1 MAIFVDD
8 STKVVVQGITGRD
21 GGFHSSEMLA
31 YGTKVLAGVTPGRGG
46 QKFQDTVPV
55 YDTVKEAVDEHGVNT
70 SVIFVPPFG
79 AAGAIYEA
87 ADAGCKLIVCITEG
101 VPTVDMVKVMPY
113 LEERGVRLIGP
124 NCPGLLAPGIAK
136 LGILPTSIVKEG
148 PVGLVSRSGTLTY
161 EVVYQLT
168 AAGLG
173 QTTCLGIGGDP
184 VIGTTFMDAIIAFNE
199 DPQTEAFV
207 MIGEIGGDAE
217 EQAAAYIKENVN
229 KPVVSFIAG
238 QTAPPGKRM
247 GHAGAIVSGGTGTAA
262 EKKVALE
269 AARQALR
276 RSPGDTTLHALAA
289 TAAWRQFRQSAAPSA
304 YAAVWEDVAFVW
316 VDQKWDIRGITDES
330 YCVMV
335 PDCPP
340 PPNRHSNLMW
350 VPEVGYSVAQERRL
364 LDHGISAAEAAR
376 LAGGLNSQQTMV
388 VMRRDPKVLELIV
401 AKDRTMYPARQE
413 VNDQVEVRMLQG
425 SGAMAF
431 YQPAGIKIVTNVGPV
446 P

>member
-31 YGTKVLAGVTPGRGG
+31 YGTKIVAGVTPGRGG
-46 QKFQDTVPV
+46 QKFQDQVPV
-55 YDTVKEAVDEHGVNT
+55 YDTVKDAVSEHGANT

-113 LEERGVRLIGP
+113 LEERGARLIGP

-161 EVVYQLT
+161 EVVYQLS

-184 VIGTTFMDAIIAFNE
+184 IIGTTFMDAIIAFNE
-199 DPQTEAFV
+199 DPKTEAFV

-217 EQAAAYIKENVN
+217 EQAAEYIKENVK

-238 QTAPPGKRM
+238 QTAPPGKKM
-247 GHAGAIVSGGTGTAA
+247 GHAGAIVSGGSGTAA
-262 EKKVALE
+262 EKKKALE
-269 AARQALR
+269 AAGI
-276 RSPGDTTLHALAA
+276 P
-289 TAAWRQFRQSAAPSA
+289 
-304 YAAVWEDVAFVW
+304 VAERPM
-316 VDQKWDIRGITDES
+316 DI
-330 YCVMV
+330 V
-335 PDCPP
+335 P
-340 PPNRHSNLMW
+340 RL
-350 VPEVGYSVAQERRL
+350 QE
-364 LDHGISAAEAAR
+364 IW
-376 LAGGLNSQQTMV
+376 
-388 VMRRDPKVLELIV
+388 K
-401 AKDRTMYPARQE
+401 K
-413 VNDQVEVRMLQG
+413 
-425 SGAMAF
+425 
-431 YQPAGIKIVTNVGPV
+431 
-446 P
+446 

>member
-21 GGFHSSEMLA
+21 GGFHSAEMLA
-31 YGTKVLAGVTPGRGG
+31 YGTKIVAGVTPGRGG
-46 QKFQDTVPV
+46 QKFQDQVPV
-55 YDTVKEAVDEHGVNT
+55 YDTVKEAVSEHGANT

-79 AAGAIYEA
+79 ASGAIYEA

-161 EVVYQLT
+161 EVVYQLS

-184 VIGTTFMDAIIAFNE
+184 IIGTTFMDAIIAFNE
-199 DPQTEAFV
+199 DPKTEAFV

-217 EQAAAYIKENVN
+217 EQAAEYIKANVK

-238 QTAPPGKRM
+238 QTAPPGKKM

-262 EKKVALE
+262 EKKKALE
-269 AARQALR
+269 AAGI
-276 RSPGDTTLHALAA
+276 P
-289 TAAWRQFRQSAAPSA
+289 
-304 YAAVWEDVAFVW
+304 VAERPM
-316 VDQKWDIRGITDES
+316 DI
-330 YCVMV
+330 V
-335 PDCPP
+335 P
-340 PPNRHSNLMW
+340 RL
-350 VPEVGYSVAQERRL
+350 QE
-364 LDHGISAAEAAR
+364 IW
-376 LAGGLNSQQTMV
+376 
-388 VMRRDPKVLELIV
+388 K
-401 AKDRTMYPARQE
+401 K
-413 VNDQVEVRMLQG
+413 
-425 SGAMAF
+425 
-431 YQPAGIKIVTNVGPV
+431 
-446 P
+446 